1 MESNRIGVYICWC
14 GTNIAKTVDVEK
26 VAEEM
31 KSQDGVIISKSYH
44 YMCSDPGQEMIVKDI
59 KEHDLK
65 RIVVA
70 ACSPRIHE
78 LTFRKALEKA
88 GLNPYLFQ
96 MANIRE
102 QVSWVHTDRDFATQ
116 KAIELVKGA
125 IHRVRL
131 HEPLE
136 KRSVEVDA
144 STLVVGGGISGITAA
159 LTIADAGKK
168 VYLVEKSNVLGGH
181 TAQIDLLFPSLQQ
194 ASQMINS
201 KIKRLENH
209 PNVEIFLNTEIE
221 KLTGFIGN
229 FETHLN
235 HGKDKNLKFGNIIL
249 ATGMKAF
256 MPDEVRSYGYGELSN
271 VITSKDFEELLLKGQ
286 VRTEDGVDPKHVAII
301 HCVGSRNSQTHEY
314 CSRSCCA
321 TALKYIHQISSALP
335 NTHIYDLYSDMR
347 AFGKGCEELYT
358 SASKNNVAFLMIDQ
372 ENELPVIRKTID
384 GEEYKLVIEFNEKLS
399 GEFIKVPADLVILM
413 VGMEAQDDAKIN
425 SQIFGISVD
434 KNHFYME
441 KHPKLDPVAT
451 TTEGIYV
458 VGACQ
463 SPKGVIDSISQAR
476 AASARVLASIAQKT
490 VEIEVTTSIVSE
502 DVCCGC
508 QTCISVCPY
517 TAISFLEDKN
527 VSFVNEVLCKGCGTC
542 TSACPTGA
550 IHSKHFS
557 YKQILSQINGIMSK
571 N

>member
-14 GTNIAKTVDVEK
+14 GTNIAKIVDVEK

-44 YMCSDPGQEMIVKDI
+44 YMCSDPGQEMIVNDI

-78 LTFRKALEKA
+78 LTFRKTLEKA

-136 KRSVEVDA
+136 KRSVEVDG

-194 ASQMINS
+194 ASQMMIS
-201 KIKRLENH
+201 KIKKLENH

-256 MPDEVRSYGYGELSN
+256 VPDEVRSYGYGELSN
-271 VITSKDFEELLLKGQ
+271 VITSKDFEEMLLKGQ
-286 VRTEDGVDPKHVAII
+286 IRTQDGIEPKHVAII

-314 CSRSCCA
+314 CSRSCCT

-335 NTHIYDLYSDMR
+335 DTHIYDLYADMR

-358 SASKNNVAFLMIDQ
+358 SASKNNVAFLMFDQ
-372 ENELPVIRKTID
+372 ENELPEIRKTID

-399 GEFIKVPADLVILM
+399 GESVKVPADIVILM
-413 VGMEAQDDAKIN
+413 VGMEAQIDAKTN

>member
-1 MESNRIGVYICWC
+1 MESNRIGVYVCWC

-31 KSQDGVIISKSYH
+31 KSQDGVVISKSYH
-44 YMCSDPGQEMIVKDI
+44 YMCSDPGQEMIVNDI
-59 KEHDLK
+59 KEHGLH

-78 LTFRKALEKA
+78 LTFRKTLDKA
-88 GLNPYLFQ
+88 GINPYLFQ

-102 QVSWVHTDRDFATQ
+102 QVSWVHSDRDFATQ

-136 KRSVEVDA
+136 KRSVEVDG

-168 VYLVEKSNVLGGH
+168 VYLVEKSNLLGGH

-194 ASQMINS
+194 ASQMMKS
-201 KIKRLENH
+201 KIKDIENH
-209 PNVEIFLNTEIE
+209 PNIEIFLNTEIE
-221 KLTGFIGN
+221 KITGFIGN

-235 HGKDKNLKFGNIIL
+235 HGTDKNLKFGNIIL
-249 ATGMKAF
+249 ATGMKPF
-256 MPDEVRSYGYGELSN
+256 VPDEIKSYGYGVLPD
-271 VITSKDFEELLLKGQ
+271 VITSKDFERMLLQGKIRIHDG
-286 VRTEDGVDPKHVAII
+286 TEPKHIAII
-301 HCVGSRNSQTHEY
+301 HCVGSRNSQTNEY

-321 TALKYIHQISSALP
+321 TALKYVHQISSALP
-335 NTHIYDLYSDMR
+335 NTHIYDLYADMR

-358 SASKNNVAFLMIDQ
+358 AASKNNVAFLMFDQ
-372 ENELPVIRKTID
+372 ENELPEIRKTLD
-384 GEEYKLVIEFNEKLS
+384 GEGYNLVIQFNEKLS
-399 GEFIKVPADLVILM
+399 GESVKVPADLVILM
-413 VGMEAQDDAKIN
+413 VAMEAQDDAKAS
-425 SQIFGISVD
+425 SQKFGISVD

-490 VEIEVTTSIVSE
+490 VEIEVTTSVVSE

>member
-1 MESNRIGVYICWC
+1 MEENRIGVYICWC

-31 KSQDGVIISKSYH
+31 KNQDGVVISKSYH
-44 YMCSDPGQEMIVKDI
+44 YMCSDPGQEMIVNDI
-59 KEHDLK
+59 KEHGLK

-70 ACSPRIHE
+70 SCSPRIHE
-78 LTFRKALEKA
+78 LTFRKTMEKA

-102 QVSWVHTDRDFATQ
+102 QVSWVHSDREFATQ

-136 KRSVEVDA
+136 KRSVEVNG
-144 STLVVGGGISGITAA
+144 STLVVGGGIAGITAA

-168 VYLVEKSNVLGGH
+168 VYLIEKSHILGGH
-181 TAQIDLLFPSLQQ
+181 TAQVDLLFPSLQH
-194 ASQMINS
+194 ASQMIHNQ
-201 KIKRLENH
+201 IKRLKEH
-209 PNVEIFLNTEIE
+209 PKVEVFLNTKIE

-235 HGKDKNLKFGNIIL
+235 HGIDKDLKFGNIIL
-249 ATGMKAF
+249 AMGMKPFVPNALK
-256 MPDEVRSYGYGELSN
+256 SYGYGKLPN
-271 VITSKDFEELLLKGQ
+271 VITSIEFEKLLLQGKI
-286 VRTEDGVDPKHVAII
+286 RTREGIEPKHIAII
-301 HCVGSRNSQTHEY
+301 HCVGSRNSQTNEY
-314 CSRSCCA
+314 CSRSCCS
-321 TALKYIHQISSALP
+321 TALKYVHQISSALP
-335 NTHIYDLYSDMR
+335 DANIYDIYADMR

-358 SASKNNVAFLMIDQ
+358 LASKNNVAFLMFDQ
-372 ENELPVIRKTID
+372 AHELPEIHLSNAPENSALEID
-384 GEEYKLVIEFNEKLS
+384 FNEKLS
-399 GEFIKVPADLVILM
+399 GESIKVPADLVILM
-413 VGMEAQDDAKIN
+413 VAMEAQEDAKSS

-451 TTEGIYV
+451 TTDGVYV

-476 AASARVLASIAQKT
+476 AAAARVLASIAQKT
-490 VEIEVTTSIVSE
+490 VEIEVTTAFVNE
-502 DVCCGC
+502 EVCCGC
-508 QTCISVCPY
+508 QTCVSVCPY
-517 TAISFLEDKN
+517 SAISYLEDKN

-542 TSACPTGA
+542 SSAWSNRSHP
-550 IHSKHFS
+550 
-557 YKQILSQINGIMSK
+557 Q
-571 N
+571 